1 VSGLRQR
8 DEAIRGIAA
17 SAWRFRWRVELEAE
31 ARFRR
36 IADRLE
42 ALGAAPGLVALARC
56 SASDEHRHAARCA
69 ELAGELGA
77 DLREPLPAQVREIA
91 PPGLLPRGRVLY
103 ELVAACCITETES
116 MGVLT
121 TLLGAARGAPL
132 HSVLR
137 ELASDEVRHSQLGW
151 AHLAAE
157 HEAGMTAFLGPLIPA
172 MLQGS
177 APRDLFL
184 PAQGPRDDA
193 VLLELG
199 VLPHGLKREVFTRTL
214 EEVVFPGLARF
225 GVDPAPARAW
235 LDGKRA
241 RGRRDSLK

>member
-1 VSGLRQR
+1 MSGLRQS
-8 DEAIRGIAA
+8 DEAIRRIAA
-17 SAWRFRWRVELEAE
+17 SAWRFRWCVELEAE

-42 ALGAAPGLVALARC
+42 ALGAAQGMVALARR

-69 ELAGELGA
+69 ELARELGS
-77 DLREPLPAQVREIA
+77 DPGEPPPAQAREIA

-121 TLLGAARGAPL
+121 TLLGAARGASL
-132 HSVLR
+132 RSVLR

-157 HEAGMTAFLGPLIPA
+157 HEAGMTAFLGPLIPG

-184 PAQGPRDDA
+184 PAEGPRDDA

-199 VLPHGLKREVFTRTL
+199 VLPHALKREVFTRML

-235 LDGKRA
+235 LDAKRA
-241 RGRRDSLK
+241 TSLDAGH